1 MVPSSLRPAAPRAA
15 GRSGASR
22 SGWAS
27 PLGATTLVMLGTL
40 AVPAV
45 AGAVLWRTAA
55 DRPDPSA
62 VLRGPTAEHL
72 LGTDRLGRDLLARLL
87 AATWPSLL
95 PAVAATLLGA
105 AAGITLGAL
114 TAVVG
119 GRARRLLGALINL
132 LLAFPALLV
141 AMFFAAL
148 FGAGA
153 DGAVCALAVA
163 CAPGFAR
170 ITQTLAATV
179 AGTDFMA
186 AARVLG
192 LRRHRLLLRHVLP
205 HIAEPLVLNTTVAAG
220 SALVALSGLSFLGL
234 GAQPPSYDWG
244 LLLSQGLDRIYTEP
258 LPAVAPG
265 IAIAFAAVAFQ
276 LLGEVLAGA
285 AARRARPRQPE
296 EPTAHPARAGRPAA
310 ADHVLEV
317 EDLRVVLPATDR
329 VVRPVRGVTLALRRG
344 EMVGLVGESGS
355 GKSLTALAIADLLP
369 DGARATWGTHRFLGA
384 DAGSSSRGERRRRL
398 ATGMAMIFQNPASAF
413 NPSLRIG
420 TQMTEA
426 VRAHHG
432 TPRAQAVEQALA
444 ALQRVALPGGRRL
457 LRSRPFQLS
466 GGQRQRVAIAA
477 ASMMRPALIVADE
490 PTTALDVT
498 VQRQIM
504 DLLRRIRRDDATAIL
519 FISHDIALVADACDR
534 VLVMYGG
541 TIVENLPAR
550 ELAAGARH
558 PYTRMLVASV
568 PDLAADRD
576 RPLRTIEGGPPDP
589 CATAPGCPFHDRCPH
604 RLDRCAVESPVL
616 SPLGPEHEVACW
628 GPLPPAPF
636 RGQRVTEA
644 AATEAAETG
653 MTETDVTETDVVE
666 KEEAEK

>member
-1 MVPSSLRPAAPRAA
+1 MGVTALAML
-15 GRSGASR
+15 AS
-22 SGWAS
+22 
-27 PLGATTLVMLGTL
+27 L
-40 AVPAV
+40 AVLAV
-45 AGAVLWRTAA
+45 VGPVLWGPAA

-62 VLRGPTAEHL
+62 VLQGPTGGHP
-72 LGTDRLGRDLLARLL
+72 LGTDHLGRDLLARLL
-87 AATWPSLL
+87 ASTWSSLL
-95 PAVAATLLGA
+95 PAVTATLLGA
-105 AAGITLGAL
+105 AAGVTLGAL

-119 GRARRLLGALINL
+119 GRTRRLLGAFINL

-141 AMFFAAL
+141 AMFFAVL

-153 DGAVCALAVA
+153 RGAVFALAVA

-170 ITQTLAATV
+170 LTQTLAAGV

-192 LRRHRLLLRHVLP
+192 LRRHRLLRRHVLP
-205 HIAEPLVLNTTVAAG
+205 HVAEPLLLNTTVAVG

-244 LLLSQGLDRIYTEP
+244 LLLSQGLDRVYTEP

-265 IAIAFAAVAFQ
+265 IAIVYTGVAFQ
-276 LLGEVLAGA
+276 LLGEVLAKA
-285 AARRARPRQPE
+285 ATRQHP
-296 EPTAHPARAGRPAA
+296 PARQTGEPAASPAPTGRRPAG
-310 ADHVLEV
+310 ADLLLEV
-317 EDLRVVLPATDR
+317 ADLRVALPAGDR
-329 VVRPVRGVTLALRRG
+329 TIRPVRGVSLALRRG

-355 GKSLTALAIADLLP
+355 GKSLTALALADLLP
-369 DGARATWGTHRFLGA
+369 DGARATWSAHRFLGA
-384 DAGSSSRGERRRRL
+384 DVGSLTRRERHRQL

-413 NPSLRIG
+413 NPALRIE
-420 TQMTEA
+420 TQLTEA

-432 TPRAQAVEQALA
+432 IPREQAVEQARVQ
-444 ALQRVALPGGRRL
+444 LQRVALPGERRL

-477 ASMMRPALIVADE
+477 ASMMRPDLVIADE

-504 DLLRRIRRDDATAIL
+504 DLLRRVRRDDATAIL

-541 TIVENLPAR
+541 TIVESLPAR
-550 ELAAGARH
+550 ALADGARH

-568 PDLAADRD
+568 RGLTADRESS
-576 RPLRTIEGGPPDP
+576 PPGLGGAPPDP
-589 CATAPGCPFHDRCPH
+589 GGTAPGCPFLDRCPQ
-604 RLDRCAVESPVL
+604 RLDRCAAEIPVL
-616 SPLGPEHEVACW
+616 SALDPHHEVACW
-628 GPLPPAPF
+628 RPLPPTASSGRPE
-636 RGQRVTEA
+636 TEECD
-644 AATEAAETG
+644 T
-653 MTETDVTETDVVE
+653 
-666 KEEAEK
+666 

>member
-1 MVPSSLRPAAPRAA
+1 MGVI
-15 GRSGASR
+15 
-22 SGWAS
+22 
-27 PLGATTLVMLGTL
+27 TLVMLGSL
-40 AVPAV
+40 AVLAV
-45 AGAVLWRTAA
+45 AGAVLWGPQA

-62 VLRGPTAEHL
+62 VLRGPTTGHL
-72 LGTDRLGRDLLARLL
+72 LGTDHLGRDLFARLL

-95 PAVAATLLGA
+95 PALAATLLGA

-119 GRARRLLGALINL
+119 GRAARLLGALINL

-153 DGAVCALAVA
+153 GGAVFALAVA

-170 ITQTLAATV
+170 ITQTLAAQV

-205 HIAEPLVLNTTVAAG
+205 HIAEPLVLSTTVAAG

-265 IAIAFAAVAFQ
+265 IAIVYAAVAFQ
-276 LLGEVLAGA
+276 LLGEMLAGA
-285 AARRARPRQPE
+285 AARQARPHAGE
-296 EPTAHPARAGRPAA
+296 EPAAHPARTGRPASV
-310 ADHVLEV
+310 DHVLEV
-317 EDLRVVLPATDR
+317 EDLRVVLPTADG

-369 DGARATWGTHRFLGA
+369 DGARATWGTHRFLGS
-384 DAGSSSRGERRRRL
+384 DVESSTREERRRQL
-398 ATGMAMIFQNPASAF
+398 ATGMALIFQNPASAF

-420 TQMTEA
+420 TQLTEA
-426 VRAHHG
+426 VRTHRG
-432 TPRAQAVEQALA
+432 TPRAEAVEQALA
-444 ALQRVALPGGRRL
+444 QLQRVALPAGRRL

-466 GGQRQRVAIAA
+466 GGQRQRVAIAS
-477 ASMMRPALIVADE
+477 ASMMRPDLIVADE

-504 DLLRRIRRDDATAIL
+504 DLLRRVRHDDATAIL

-541 TIVENLPAR
+541 TIVENLPAQ

-558 PYTRMLVASV
+558 PYTRMLVSSV
-568 PDLAADRD
+568 PDLTGERD
-576 RPLRTIEGGPPDP
+576 RPLRTIEGEPPDP
-589 CATAPGCPFHDRCPH
+589 YGAAPGCPFHDRCPH

-616 SPLGPEHEVACW
+616 SPLVSEHEVACW
-628 GPLPPAPF
+628 QPLPAAPS
-636 RGQRVTEA
+636 RGRR
-644 AATEAAETG
+644 ATE
-653 MTETDVTETDVVE
+653 
-666 KEEAEK
+666 EAQK